1 MSSSDLENINFKPF
15 FINTNLVLEN
25 EDLLTSDNL
34 FSTIAGNTGNSYIGY
49 AIIKIIYGHYKKV
62 DQIQS
67 IWNYDFSKTN
77 QDTRYINEN
86 YTHVVFC
93 MQDQLN
99 TNEVFKNIPWNK
111 ITKFIE
117 KINLPFI
124 PVSVGANCAYNDSIF
139 YDLHKIL
146 NKDLIRFINTLA
158 SKSEFIQV
166 RGEMTYDLLKRLG
179 VKNAVPVGCP
189 TFFEELNPNKQI
201 IKKPFDENF
210 KVMKNMTTLFKPN
223 GPEPVILQDEKNTI
237 DCLFFNNIIQNKYYK
252 ASDKFLIK
260 KFLFDNQKVSA
271 FTSIDKWKD
280 YVSQFDFLLG
290 SRVHGAVLALNSK
303 PEGVVAFVSQGD
315 IRAFEMTKLLKIPYY
330 DFLTNDVGNKSIEE
344 LYELAC
350 FDDFNKNYKNNYN
363 NFMDI
368 LKKSGVPLEKTQ
380 DFKTEND
387 KIPQLTQL
395 SKEDVIDNIFNQVNL
410 AYTENKNNIAKRE
423 NYIPIFKNKK
433 LKHNVILFDKKGN
446 NIDKKRSKSS
456 IMSLYQKQIER
467 SIKLK
472 IQTQMPLKYEDYLN
486 YFYSIDLQGKFDSMA
501 KKYKHKKIF
510 IYGAGQI
517 SKCILENFDLSCL
530 NIVGVCDRIFK
541 DDENEKYFQYKA
553 HSYEWVSKLDIQVC
567 LLFILNVKEIK
578 NCFKADKIKLK
589 YEEVVKI

>member
-62 DQIQS
+62 DQIQN

-139 YDLHKIL
+139 CDLHKIL

-158 SKSEFIQV
+158 SKSELIGV
-166 RGEMTYDLLKRLG
+166 RGEMTLDVLNRLG
-179 VKNAVPVGCP
+179 VKNVLPVGCP
-189 TFFEELNPNKQI
+189 TFYEELNPNKQI
-201 IKKPFDENF
+201 IKKPFNQNF
-210 KVMKNMTTLFKPN
+210 KIILNNSDILKNYN
-223 GPEPVILQDEKNTI
+223 GNRCWILQDEI
-237 DCLFFNNIIQNKYYK
+237 DIVNFLYFNQSLSHYGINLNNKEQALLKEYIANNNI
-252 ASDKFLIK
+252 
-260 KFLFDNQKVSA
+260 A
-271 FTSIDKWKD
+271 FIPSIETWKD
-280 YVSQFDFLLG
+280 KVAENDFYMG
-290 SRVHGAVLALNSK
+290 SRVHGGVIALNSSV
-303 PEGVVAFVSQGD
+303 PTLICQND
-315 IRAFEMTKLLKIPYY
+315 IRAFEMTDLLNIPYLNILKL
-330 DFLTNDVGNKSIEE
+330 FSENKPIEF
-344 LYELAC
+344 YYNTIS
-350 FDDFNKNYKNNYN
+350 FDDYNKNFKNNYN
-363 NFMDI
+363 NFMNFLI
-368 LKKSGVPLEKTQ
+368 KNGVPLEKTQ
-380 DFKTEND
+380 DFKTQND

-410 AYTENKNNIAKRE
+410 AYSENKNNIAKRE

-433 LKHNVILFDKKGN
+433 LKHNIVLFDKKGN
-446 NIDKKRSKSS
+446 NISKKCSKSS
-456 IMSLYQKQIER
+456 IMSLYRKQIER

-472 IQTQMPLKYEDYLN
+472 MQTQMPLKYEDYLS
-486 YFYSIDLQGKFDSMA
+486 YFYSIDLQGKFDNMA
-501 KKYKHKKIF
+501 KKYKNKKIF

-553 HSYEWVSKLDIQVC
+553 HSYEWVSKLEYQVC